1 MCEDPMMSCTV
12 MHHLRPYILLLG
24 LLFVAAVPAQP
35 AVDEALDAQ
44 AMSRSFPEGAT
55 NGPRGMGAGTGV
67 VGPDEPVLMPN
78 PAQGTTQLLLPE
90 AFRKEAF
97 ITLSDA
103 TGRMV
108 KQYFLMDDGDGRSF
122 LDLAGMT
129 TGQYFVTVEND
140 KGQRTTVR
148 LNVL

>member
-67 VGPDEPVLMPN
+67 VGPDEPVLRLS
-78 PAQGTTQLLLPE
+78 PAHLAHLP
-90 AFRKEAF
+90 ALQRAHAQRRLHSLR
-97 ITLSDA
+97 TLP
-103 TGRMV
+103 
-108 KQYFLMDDGDGRSF
+108 
-122 LDLAGMT
+122 DLAYCRFIMT
-129 TGQYFVTVEND
+129 AW
-140 KGQRTTVR
+140 
-148 LNVL
+148 LN